1 MVKNKT
7 TYEISLISPLCLL
20 DSSDIEE
27 QNFQI
32 SQISSYS
39 NCSPVTQTTVLFLI
53 KFIQVN
59 NMSSDIDN
67 LYSAIN
73 EFNCLISVI

>member
-27 QNFQI
+27 QNFQF

>member
-27 QNFQI
+27 QNFKF